1 MEKMT
6 KTQKEVLA
14 TLVFV
19 ALIITAVIKFFQ
31 NVGLLPLIVVIG
43 ACVAAF
49 FLYRAIKRKKR
60 LRYLEQKY
68 VNKKK
73 VEKIVNREIWQ
84 GETADQLIDSIGK
97 PDVVDDK
104 NLKTQKRAVWK
115 YGRRG
120 SKSYSLIVN
129 LEKGMVVSW
138 EGKV

>member
-14 TLVFV
+14 TLFFV

-31 NVGLLPLIVVIG
+31 NVGLLPLIIVIV
-43 ACVAAF
+43 ACVLAVY
-49 FLYRAIKRKKR
+49 LYRAIKKKKR

-73 VEKIVNREIWQ
+73 VEKIINREIWQ
-84 GETADQLIDSIGK
+84 GETADQLIDSIGN
-97 PDVVDDK
+97 PEVVDDK
-104 NLKTQKRAVWK
+104 NLKTQKKAVWK

-120 SKSYSLIVN
+120 SKGYNLIVN
-129 LEKGMVVSW
+129 LEKGIVVNW

>member
-14 TLVFV
+14 ILLFV
-19 ALIITAVIKFFQ
+19 ALIIAAVIKFFQ
-31 NVGLLPLIVVIG
+31 NVGLLPLIIVIV

-49 FLYRAIKRKKR
+49 FLYRALKKR
-60 LRYLEQKY
+60 RRLKYLEQKY

-73 VEKIVNREIWQ
+73 VEKIINREIWQ
-84 GETADQLIDSIGK
+84 GETADQLIDSIGN

-104 NLKTQKRAVWK
+104 YLKTQKKAVWK

-120 SKSYSLIVN
+120 LKSYNLIVN
-129 LEKGMVVSW
+129 LEKGLVVRW
-138 EGKV
+138 EGKT

>member
-1 MEKMT
+1 
-6 KTQKEVLA
+6 
-14 TLVFV
+14 VFV